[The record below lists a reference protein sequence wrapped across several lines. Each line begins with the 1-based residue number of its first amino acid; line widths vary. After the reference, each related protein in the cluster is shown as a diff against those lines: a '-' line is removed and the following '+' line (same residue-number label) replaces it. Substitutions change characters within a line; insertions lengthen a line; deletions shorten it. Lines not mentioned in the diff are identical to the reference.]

1 MRRILIAL
9 TAVIAV
15 AAAIL
20 APVDTFAQS
29 IQRGNM
35 RSVSG
40 GMLQRRAKAAAKPSD
55 EALRAAV
62 DSLIRMLPEGTIPAD
77 AAALHAIPADSLL
90 KMLPDTLQ
98 ALLPALMA
106 GRTAEQDMA
115 TDSLATLLPDSLR
128 TGMIVSGET
137 LSDTDLYDDPL
148 SPGMSAGMAAGGG
161 KHAKARRKAL
171 LQQRQIEERSERL
184 RRRQIEADSTGA
196 KKIRQPLF
204 SDSASLSKV
213 CWMAAVMPGYGQI
226 YNKQYWK
233 LPVLYTTLG
242 TSIGLAVHQGSLY
255 KPLRREYD
263 RLTSESM
270 SRTEELNSL
279 QRRMIRANTARQIL
293 WGTAAASY
301 IYFLGDA
308 AVNYATNEVSDVKKA
323 TTLSLI
329 CPGAGQVYNKS
340 YWKVPIV
347 IGGLAS
353 MAYVIDWNNR
363 GFQRFKTAY
372 NLRSD
377 FEQNPGKYPDGV
389 SHDEFGG
396 RYSASYLKNLRDA
409 YRRNRDLSILLT
421 IAVYAFQAIDA
432 HVDAHLKDFDVS
444 DDLTVSLEPMF
455 DTTYTQI
462 SGTQPAFGFNLNIRF

>member
-1 MRRILIAL
+1 MKFRPGIRRSLL
-9 TAVIAV
+9 TALLAAV
-15 AAAIL
+15 VCIAAAE
-20 APVDTFAQS
+20 AAVPQTPPQGVK
-29 IQRGNM
+29 GG
-35 RSVSG
+35 SVSLERFRGKKSIVRG
-40 GMLQRRAKAAAKPSD
+40 G
-55 EALRAAV
+55 
-62 DSLIRMLPEGTIPAD
+62 RMP
-77 AAALHAIPADSLL
+77 
-90 KMLPDTLQ
+90 
-98 ALLPALMA
+98 
-106 GRTAEQDMA
+106 
-115 TDSLATLLPDSLR
+115 LPDSLR
-128 TGMIVSGET
+128 RDSLGRDSLRTAVDST
-137 LSDTDLYDDPL
+137 LLRLDSL
-148 SPGMSAGMAAGGG
+148 GG
-161 KHAKARRKAL
+161 AL
-171 LQQRQIEERSERL
+171 LPQDSLLLQLTGGDSLLRDTLLLDSL
-184 RRRQIEADSTGA
+184 RRDSLALAPADTA
-196 KKIRQPLF
+196 RTEKKRNWF
-204 SDSASLSKV
+204 MSDSMSLSRV
-213 CWMAAVMPGYGQI
+213 CWMSIPIPGYGQI

-233 LPVLYTTLG
+233 LPILYGTFG
-242 TSIGLAVHQGSLY
+242 TSLALY
-255 KPLRREYD
+255 FHENKKFKPLKRRFEEI
-263 RLTSESM
+263 TSQEM
-270 SRTEELNSL
+270 SRTEELDAVQSE
-279 QRRMIRANTARQIL
+279 MIHHNTRRQIYL
-293 WGTAAASY
+293 FAAIGSY
-301 IYFLGDA
+301 IYFIGDA
-308 AVNYATNEVSDVKKA
+308 AVNYATNDVSSVKKA
-323 TTLSLI
+323 TTLATI
-329 CPGAGQVYNKS
+329 CPAAGQIYNKS